1 MSAGDHIRVRK
12 LLQLNSDSQQARQA
26 VKMMTLLQEEEFQN
40 ILKNP
45 KLASLSEGPMHVI
58 VINIECLA
66 LLNQLPNAIEAV
78 KSDLLNEL
86 QSIGNLKEKIHEK
99 FVKLYLHFHSFPFD
113 EIFHR
118 ILKVD
123 LSF

>member
-86 QSIGNLKEKIHEK
+86 QSIGNLKDTS
-99 FVKLYLHFHSFPFD
+99 KLMKKQFIRNS
-113 EIFHR
+113 
-118 ILKVD
+118 
-123 LSF
+123 